1 MNKNQI
7 DQMADFING
16 TPTMTQTMKDALT
29 KKRRANEGRRREGLP
44 PEAPLYRT
52 TFEIDLTLLRKVKYI
67 AFVDTLLLRDIFS
80 DALKSYVQRWEAKNC
95 KIKLPPVKPTEQKK
109 G

>member
-7 DQMADFING
+7 DQMTDFING

-29 KKRRANEGRRREGLP
+29 KKRRAKEGRRAGL

-52 TFEIDLTLLRKVKYI
+52 TFEIDLALLRKVKYI
-67 AFVDTLLLRDIFS
+67 AFADTLLLRDIFS
-80 DALKSYVQRWEAKNC
+80 DALKSYVQWWEAKNY
-95 KIKLPPVKPTEQKK
+95 KIKLPPVKPTEQKN